1 MIGNCEVCGE
11 IVDQSL
17 AGRTVGG
24 GGKVWHGKC
33 YKTQEQM
40 DHYKACW
47 DTCVGRLKVSAAEI
61 ARLTAALSTAR
72 NDAMPE
78 LTAPKVKP
86 LVWEQ
91 SQCFKCS
98 VSGRYTVQNE
108 YDANGGS
115 CWGLGFDG
123 VIVSHH
129 QAEAIAQAAANRH
142 HDTLIRSAIA
152 TQGEE

>member
-91 SQCFKCS
+91 TRFGW
-98 VSGRYTVQNE
+98 VSGPYEVWGDDD
-108 YDANGGS
+108 DAMVRMNDRQFRHTGGK
-115 CWGLGFDG
+115 
-123 VIVSHH
+123 
-129 QAEAIAQAAANRH
+129 AAAQAH
-142 HDTLIRSAIA
+142 HDALIQSALV